1 MPPVLDVAFGE
12 LVRRGAEEVLP
23 GELAPRG
30 HVSAMTSWSWS
41 RNPYAPP
48 AW

>member
-1 MPPVLDVAFGE
+1 MPPVLDVALGE
-12 LVRRGAEEVLP
+12 LVGGRAQKVLARQ
-23 GELAPRG
+23 LRFAI
-30 HVSAMTSWSWS
+30 VSAITSCSWS